1 MSQFAWSC
9 LFTKLIVVVAE
20 EEILQRG
27 GEGTLSTPYCGHS
40 PIQAEEALRRYSTVK
55 GDEQ

>member
-1 MSQFAWSC
+1 
-9 LFTKLIVVVAE
+9 VAE